1 MSFTK
6 RLVTAKQLLDAHLD
20 FWLHTSEIP
29 VAILG
34 EITPVPSNG
43 FIQIRAIYNP
53 SDFTIDTRELL
64 EEDVEGKQTQYEHN
78 QQILDEILPFVRE
91 ISEGHVYST
100 EEVSMGLN
108 EVMKRDY
115 ELVYENREECIDY
128 EHRPSQP
135 AITPN
140 FPNALI
146 PLKEFIPTERMTLEE
161 LRATWFESNI
171 RYLAQLIRNVY

>member
-1 MSFTK
+1 MSFSK
-6 RLVTAKQLLDAHLD
+6 RLEEAKQLLDSHLD
-20 FWLHTSEIP
+20 FWLFSSEIP
-29 VAILG
+29 VAVLG

-53 SDFTIDTRELL
+53 TDFIIDTRELP

-78 QQILDEILPFVRE
+78 QQILDEILPFVQE
-91 ISEGHVYST
+91 ISEGHVYT
-100 EEVSMGLN
+100 AEEVSMGLN

-115 ELVYENREECIDY
+115 EFVYENKEECIDY
-128 EHRPSQP
+128 EHRPTQP

-140 FPNALI
+140 FPNASI
-146 PLKEFIPTERMTLEE
+146 QIKEFLSKERMTVEE